1 MKNTVIFSDAFIYRT
16 DATGPR
22 LLLKRDTCARGRPLK
37 FLSACLEM
45 ERSMESAGE
54 LVTWSELNPQFA
66 RHRLLTGA
74 TFLFLPP
81 YRTPSLPVS
90 RGREN
95 GIVNY
100 GCVLLLA
107 TRRARNLFN
116 GPRRRALAISLK
128 ARLPRA
134 RVYLLS
140 VRYNVSYV
148 HTFFLSGGH

>member
-1 MKNTVIFSDAFIYRT
+1 MSRKYNYFHQKYNYISWRFFIYRSD
-16 DATGPR
+16 DATGSR
-22 LLLKRDTCARGRPLK
+22 LLLKRDIRARGRPLK
-37 FLSACLEM
+37 FLPACPEM

-54 LVTWSELNPQFA
+54 LVTWSELNSQFA
-66 RHRLLTGA
+66 RHRLLTGV

-107 TRRARNLFN
+107 TPDQESFQWATQTRSRDFFKGASSARA
-116 GPRRRALAISLK
+116 SLS
-128 ARLPRA
+128 
-134 RVYLLS
+134 LL
-140 VRYNVSYV
+140 
-148 HTFFLSGGH
+148 GEI